1 MKSTRPIAVL
11 DEASTVYSMRRFSSL
26 LPTPVFFFLWV
37 TAYTV
42 ARYLVASGKSPVL
55 FPDSIGYESLR
66 LWGANDR
73 FWAVPLIYSVIDTNE
88 KRVLAQS
95 IIGCL
100 AWIYFAYVVQAASRF
115 PRLLITAVFLIGL
128 TPQVVRY
135 DVAILSESLGISF
148 VVAAVAA
155 TLQLTRTRTRNT
167 MSWIAFVATT
177 TFAAFTRPTHLFI
190 VFVCAVLFGG
200 KYIARRRKSGLLP
213 FVIFL
218 VLSAWGIQQ
227 LNGNSPTSNLNLY
240 TILQQRIIKSDAEY
254 KWFVDHGMPDIPGV
268 RDSRTYTFDYLLDKN
283 VAEIVQ
289 LPIGQQPP
297 VIIANGGVS
306 LAEWVRDHG
315 WGTYVDFIREHP
327 QHVAK
332 AVNRLV
338 PPTLSPGNDDFL
350 LIDARTVMPRFL
362 FGPWWLWLGLLGG
375 SLVWAFLFSL
385 RRRDVLSLT
394 LMSLTGVLVFMTV
407 ILCSAVEIQR
417 HATSVSVLLRL
428 LALAALAIAVAKRTT
443 ARDESADAIA

>member
-1 MKSTRPIAVL
+1 
-11 DEASTVYSMRRFSSL
+11 MRRFSSL
-26 LPTPVFFFLWV
+26 LPTPVFFFLCV
-37 TAYTV
+37 TAYTA
-42 ARYLVASGKSPVL
+42 ARYFVATGKSPVL
-55 FPDSIGYESLR
+55 LPDSIGYESLQF
-66 LWGANDR
+66 WGSNDR
-73 FWAVPLIYSVIDTNE
+73 FWAVPLIYAVIDTNE
-88 KRVLAQS
+88 NRVLAQS

-100 AWIYFAYVVQAASRF
+100 AWVYFAYVVQVHSRF
-115 PRLLITAVFLIGL
+115 PRLMITVIFLIGL

-148 VVAAVAA
+148 VVASVAA
-155 TLQLTRTRTRNT
+155 ALQLTRTRNT
-167 MSWIAFVATT
+167 ISWIAFVVTT

-190 VFVCAVLFGG
+190 VFVCATLFGAA
-200 KYIARRRKSGLLP
+200 YLSRRRKTGLVP
-213 FVIFL
+213 VVIFA
-218 VLSAWGIQQ
+218 VLTFWGIQQ
-227 LNGNSPTSNLNLY
+227 LNGNTPTSNLNLY

-268 RDSRTYTFDYLLDKN
+268 RDSRTYTFDFLLDKN

-315 WGTYVDFIREHP
+315 WSTYVDFIREHP

-350 LIDARTVMPRFL
+350 LIDARTVMPRVL
-362 FGPWWLWLGLLGG
+362 FGPWWLWLGLLSG
-375 SLVWAFLFSL
+375 SLVHAFLFS
-385 RRRDVLSLT
+385 RRRREVLT
-394 LMSLTGVLVFMTV
+394 LALMLLTGVLVFMTV

-417 HATSVSVLLRL
+417 HASSVSVLLRV
-428 LALAALAIAVAKRTT
+428 LALAAIATAATRRSKGLDEPVAAVA
-443 ARDESADAIA
+443 